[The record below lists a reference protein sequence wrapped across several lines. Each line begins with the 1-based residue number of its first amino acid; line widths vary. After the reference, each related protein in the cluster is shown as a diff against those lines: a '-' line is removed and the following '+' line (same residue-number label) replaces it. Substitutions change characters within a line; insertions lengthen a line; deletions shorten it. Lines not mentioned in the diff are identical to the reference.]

1 MALGKYQI
9 NTNKNVLFIM
19 YQILQDHDGDLLL
32 IIEPQTTEPDGP
44 ILIYDGGDTAL
55 LFRDWDSNVRLNNI
69 SEEARPVLKDAEEIF
84 VVEMKKDRII
94 RDYMAPI
101 HIVQDIKS
109 LIA

>member
-1 MALGKYQI
+1 
-9 NTNKNVLFIM
+9 M
-19 YQILQDHDGDLLL
+19 YQILQDHDGDLVL
-32 IIEPQTTEPDGP
+32 ILNPQPTDPKEP
-44 ILIYDGGDTAL
+44 IFIYDGGDTAL

-94 RDYMAPI
+94 RDYMASI
-101 HIVQDIKS
+101 RLVRDVKA

>member
-1 MALGKYQI
+1 
-9 NTNKNVLFIM
+9 M

-32 IIEPQTTEPDGP
+32 IIEPQTTAPDGP
-44 ILIYDGGDTAL
+44 IFIYDGGDTAL

-101 HIVQDIKS
+101 RLVHDVKS